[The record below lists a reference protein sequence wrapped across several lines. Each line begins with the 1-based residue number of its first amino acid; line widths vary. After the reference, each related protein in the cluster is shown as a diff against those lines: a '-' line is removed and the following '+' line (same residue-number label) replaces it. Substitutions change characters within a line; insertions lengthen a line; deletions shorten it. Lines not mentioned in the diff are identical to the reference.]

1 MFVPAI
7 LERNTRINSP
17 EYRINR
23 QIRAREVR
31 LINDETKENLGVVS
45 LSRALELAEAAQLD
59 LVEVAPEANPPVCR
73 IMDFGKFQYEKQRRE
88 RKARKQQKVVEV
100 KEIRLT
106 PSTDDHHLGF
116 KIKDARRWIE
126 DGMKV
131 RFSIRFR
138 GRQNLH
144 PELGRG
150 RLQNIAEELKDVAQV
165 EQSPSMEGTT
175 MMMVLAPQSEKKNQN
190 NS

>member
-1 MFVPAI
+1 M
-7 LERNTRINSP
+7 
-17 EYRINR
+17 NR

-31 LINDETKENLGVVS
+31 LINDETKENLGVVT
-45 LSRALELAEAAQLD
+45 LIQALELAEAAQLD
-59 LVEVAPEANPPVCR
+59 LVEVAPDATPPVCR

-116 KIKDARRWIE
+116 KIRDARRWIE

-131 RFSIRFR
+131 RFSIKFK

-150 RLQNIAEELKDVAQV
+150 RLQHIAEELKDVAQV
-165 EQSPSMEGTT
+165 EQSPTMEGTT
-175 MMMVLAPQSEKKNQN
+175 MMMMLTPQTDKKSQ
-190 NS
+190 SS